1 MHGQDASYW
10 VQNLGV
16 LTYLEASAKSLLAG
30 SALAIL

>member
-1 MHGQDASYW
+1 MRGQDTSCW

-16 LTYLEASAKSLLAG
+16 LAYLEASAKSLLAG